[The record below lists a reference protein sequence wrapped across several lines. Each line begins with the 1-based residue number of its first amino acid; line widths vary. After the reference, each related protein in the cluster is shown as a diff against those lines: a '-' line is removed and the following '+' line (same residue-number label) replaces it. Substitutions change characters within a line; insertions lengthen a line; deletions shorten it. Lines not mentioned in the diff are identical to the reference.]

1 MTRTQDFRLEMR
13 DFDEFRLGFR
23 WRIGG
28 KRYLFEF
35 LHVPDSMNDLVVVSG
50 TSHMESLGAFT
61 LRRASI
67 PSSPHRG
74 ITHVDALDLGTG
86 SREFLVV
93 AALAFL
99 IRDQYR
105 IL

>member
-1 MTRTQDFRLEMR
+1 MR
-13 DFDEFRLGFR
+13 DFDEFRLGSR

-28 KRYLFEF
+28 QRYLFEF

-50 TSHMESLGAFT
+50 TSHMESLGAFALPRT
-61 LRRASI
+61 SI
-67 PSSPHRG
+67 PSFPYQSD
-74 ITHVDALDLGTG
+74 THVDTLDLGTG
-86 SREFLVV
+86 SREFLVI

-99 IRDQYR
+99 IRNQYH